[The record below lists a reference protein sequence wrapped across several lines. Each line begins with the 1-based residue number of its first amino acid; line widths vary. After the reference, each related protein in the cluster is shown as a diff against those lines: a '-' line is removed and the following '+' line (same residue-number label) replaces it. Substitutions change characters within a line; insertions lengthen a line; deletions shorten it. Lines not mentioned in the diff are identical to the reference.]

1 MAALSASLFS
11 SSTSLDEESKSASYF
26 SRKSYCSSQVSES
39 FSIQIHRRT
48 SILEH
53 LNLIL
58 ATRKRSRFSEHE
70 GSQKEGSLKTQN
82 QQA

>member
-39 FSIQIHRRT
+39 FSIQKHRRT
-48 SILEH
+48 NIFEL
-53 LNLIL
+53 LNS
-58 ATRKRSRFSEHE
+58 ATLKRSRFSEHE
-70 GSQKEGSLKTQN
+70 SLLKEESLKTQN
-82 QQA
+82 